1 MKRFEIRGFDKVSGF
16 DYCMPVEPEDNL
28 LQEMI
33 DPEEIVH
40 SGEKVIK
47 IKFDYPLS
55 TEVIM
60 DFENPRGSKDWTRKE
75 IFSAIRKGYN
85 EIYYLEDMALD
96 SDKKVTP
103 FGIWGHS
110 IYDLVIESVHMN
122 KKGILVLDI
131 GS

>member
-40 SGEKVIK
+40 SGENVIK

>member
-1 MKRFEIRGFDKVSGF
+1 
-16 DYCMPVEPEDNL
+16 
-28 LQEMI
+28 
-33 DPEEIVH
+33 
-40 SGEKVIK
+40 
-47 IKFDYPLS
+47 
-55 TEVIM
+55 M